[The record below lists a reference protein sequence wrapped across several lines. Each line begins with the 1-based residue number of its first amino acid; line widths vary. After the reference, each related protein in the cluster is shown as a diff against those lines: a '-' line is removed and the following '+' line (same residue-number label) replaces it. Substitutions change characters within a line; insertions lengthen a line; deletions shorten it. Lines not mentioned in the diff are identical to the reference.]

1 MLRDKSL
8 IPLSRQHQH
17 ALALCVRIDR
27 ASPIGDA
34 DLSAWQAEITQH
46 FQSEISIHFLAEE
59 SVLFPAGK
67 KFDELVPLVEE
78 LLIDHAVLRDWFAK
92 TEARNMTAADLSGFG
107 LRLSAHIRKEER
119 QLFERLQE
127 LMNQDE
133 LALLGRELDEGL
145 KDAARACLLPTDAT
159 GLRPAK

>member
-34 DLSAWQAEITQH
+34 DLGAWQAEITQR
-46 FQSEISIHFLAEE
+46 FQGEISIHFLAEE
-59 SVLFPAGK
+59 SVLFQTGK
-67 KFDELVPLVEE
+67 KFAELTLLIEE
-78 LLIDHAVLRDWFAK
+78 LLRDHAVLRELFANA
-92 TEARNMTAADLSGFG
+92 EARNMTADDLSGFS
-107 LRLSAHIRKEER
+107 LRMSAHIRREER

-127 LMNQDE
+127 LMSADE
-133 LALLGRELDEGL
+133 LALLGRDLDEAL
-145 KDAARACLLPTDAT
+145 KDAAQACALPTDAT

>member
-17 ALALCVRIDR
+17 ALALCVRIER

-34 DLSAWQAEITQH
+34 DLNAWQAEIAQQ
-46 FQSEISIHFLAEE
+46 FQSETSIHFLAEE
-59 SVLFPAGK
+59 AILFPAGQR
-67 KFDELVPLVEE
+67 FHDLIPLVEE
-78 LLIDHAVLRDWFAK
+78 LLTDHAVLRELFAK
-92 TEARNMTAADLSGFG
+92 AGARNMTAAEVSGFG
-107 LRLSAHIRKEER
+107 RRLSAHIRKEER

-133 LALLGRELDEGL
+133 LALLGGDLEEAL
-145 KDAARACLLPTDAT
+145 KDAARACLLPVDAT